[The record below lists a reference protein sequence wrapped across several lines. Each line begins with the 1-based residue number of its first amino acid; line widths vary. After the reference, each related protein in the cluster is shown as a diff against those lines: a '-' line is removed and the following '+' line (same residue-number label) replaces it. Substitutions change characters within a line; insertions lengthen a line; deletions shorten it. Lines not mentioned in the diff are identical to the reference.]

1 MEVTM
6 EKMNIAPVS
15 GVEKNIEQ
23 VNVAQPDAELALEKA
38 AEQQAPEVSESQQ
51 VEHSLQRGYS
61 LKDVALKF
69 EVDNNTDEL
78 TIFVVDKTNKSV
90 LRTIPPEEL
99 EKLNAGDLLE
109 IAA

>member
-1 MEVTM
+1 MEVNM

-23 VNVAQPDAELALEKA
+23 ASVAQPA
-38 AEQQAPEVSESQQ
+38 AEPIVETAPEQQPSEVSELQQ
-51 VEHSLQRGYS
+51 VERTIQRGYS

-78 TIFVVDKTNKSV
+78 TIFVVDKTNKNV

>member
-1 MEVTM
+1 MD
-6 EKMNIAPVS
+6 KMNIAPVS
-15 GVEKNIEQ
+15 GVEKSIEQ
-23 VNVAQPDAELALEKA
+23 VNVAQSDAEPVVEKV
-38 AEQQAPEVSESQQ
+38 AEQHTSEVSEPQQ
-51 VEHSLQRGYS
+51 VERNIQREYS